1 MSTEVIAFTHTLNAF
16 IAPQQV
22 IQIKKKSI
30 KTMIMK
36 KSSRT
41 CPICIEGFK
50 ED

>member
-1 MSTEVIAFTHTLNAF
+1 MSTEIIAFNNEINTQLYP
-16 IAPQQV
+16 IEM
-22 IQIKKKSI
+22 KKKTI

-50 ED
+50 